1 MKTKLTAQSA
11 EIYAHRDLK
20 MTVSE
25 QELNIRI
32 LERDSAKMKKKFEN
46 TIQEIRSKYEEC
58 RKNLRSSDDEL
69 LKHKQLCEKQDEDL
83 EDARE
88 KLEQLQED
96 LSEHKDA
103 ARKMRQEQRMHLK
116 AVQDD
121 LKTEKGENLELNKS
135 LHDRNERIDAL
146 EEQLRKTQKDFALQ
160 K

>member
-83 EDARE
+83 EDARRDVIATLGGGE
-88 KLEQLQED
+88 P
-96 LSEHKDA
+96 DA
-103 ARKMRQEQRMHLK
+103 ALGKGARLGVGAAAQR
-116 AVQDD
+116 
-121 LKTEKGENLELNKS
+121 ELPRCSN
-135 LHDRNERIDAL
+135 AP
-146 EEQLRKTQKDFALQ
+146 
-160 K
+160 

>member
-88 KLEQLQED
+88 KLEQLQGCGAE
-96 LSEHKDA
+96 DA
-103 ARKMRQEQRMHLK
+103 ARTKDAFESRARRLENR
-116 AVQDD
+116 
-121 LKTEKGENLELNKS
+121 KGREP
-135 LHDRNERIDAL
+135 R
-146 EEQLRKTQKDFALQ
+146 T
-160 K
+160 